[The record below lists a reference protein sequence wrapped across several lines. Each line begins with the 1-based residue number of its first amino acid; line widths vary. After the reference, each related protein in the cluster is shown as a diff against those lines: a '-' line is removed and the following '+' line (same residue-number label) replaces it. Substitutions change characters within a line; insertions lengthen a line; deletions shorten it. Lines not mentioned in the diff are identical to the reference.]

1 MKTQTARV
9 EGALPDSNDARAG
22 VEPGSFRSDVYN
34 APAATDERALV
45 GLPRGALPA
54 APPAF
59 LVRAAMRVRKVLL
72 RCADA
77 VTPAHVVLLEHG
89 FALTHSLQLG
99 AVARK
104 RIADVL
110 QGGPLSARELAERTG
125 CDEDALHRTL
135 RSLASLGVFSL
146 DGQGRF
152 SNNRLSR
159 ALCSQQRNRV
169 SAMLEYFASASNIAA
184 WVDFPRTL
192 ATGRNAFARMH
203 GLNVWE
209 WFAAHPAEEMT
220 FADAMLGVT
229 FNDAPFIAALYP
241 FPEIRCLC
249 DVGGGRAALLS
260 ELLLRHPHLRGL
272 LYEASSVIPA
282 ARGLLEQRGVADR
295 VECVAGSF
303 FDEVPSGCDAY
314 LLKSVLH
321 DWDDAHVRR
330 ILANVRRAIP
340 AGGRLLLVEMILER
354 NERSQP
360 AAGIDVHMM
369 VVCQDGRERSQADF
383 EALLTASGFRL
394 ARVFRGPMLAVLEA
408 LPV

>member
-1 MKTQTARV
+1 MTMNAELNGTS
-9 EGALPDSNDARAG
+9 G
-22 VEPGSFRSDVYN
+22 SDVDS
-34 APAATDERALV
+34 AGPSDELALR
-45 GLPRGALPA
+45 GLPQGALPA

-59 LVRAAMRVRKVLL
+59 LVRAAMRLRKVLL

-110 QGGPLSARELAERTG
+110 QGGPRSARELAERTG

-135 RSLASLGVFSL
+135 RSLASLGIFSL
-146 DGQGRF
+146 DARGRF

-159 ALCSQQRNRV
+159 ALCLHQLVRV
-169 SAMLEYFASASNIAA
+169 SATLEYFSSASNIAA
-184 WVDFPRTL
+184 WADFPRTL
-192 ATGRNAFARMH
+192 ESGRNAFARVH
-203 GLNVWE
+203 GMNVWE

-220 FADAMLGVT
+220 FAEVMLGVT
-229 FNDAPFIAALYP
+229 LNDAPFIAALYP
-241 FPEIRCLC
+241 FQEVRRLC

-260 ELLLRHPHLRGL
+260 ELVLRYPHLRGL
-272 LYEASSVIPA
+272 LYEASGVIPA
-282 ARGLLEQRGVADR
+282 ARRLLEQRGVADR

-303 FDEVPSGCDAY
+303 FDEVPSGCDTY

-321 DWDDAHVRR
+321 DWDDAHARR
-330 ILANVRRAIP
+330 ILSNVRRAIP
-340 AGGRLLLVEMILER
+340 AEGRLLLVEMILER
-354 NERSQP
+354 SEQSQP

-383 EALLTASGFRL
+383 EALLAASGFRL
-394 ARVFRGPMLAVLEA
+394 ARVFRGPTLAVLEA
-408 LPV
+408 LPDAQRPLSSELGASRPI